1 MLSEALVRA
10 DLKEL
15 DYAQVF
21 ALQVLLSALV
31 LSGLWGY
38 VFTNAIDLLT
48 RRVELNIF
56 ILFSLCVGSFV
67 WFLPRIWLRRRY
79 QFRLTAIER
88 ALPFFLDMVGL
99 GLASGQTLQSALQ
112 MACDHLREGSLK
124 VEWNH
129 TLMDIRS
136 GLSRAEAL
144 RQLSVRI
151 DLIPLRQ
158 LISSLIQG
166 EALGIGM
173 AHIIEVYGKHQ
184 RAHRL
189 MAAEKLALQ
198 APIKMLFPLA
208 LFIFP
213 CTFLVLG
220 FPVAVQFLGLIP

>member
-1 MLSEALVRA
+1 
-10 DLKEL
+10 
-15 DYAQVF
+15 
-21 ALQVLLSALV
+21 
-31 LSGLWGY
+31 
-38 VFTNAIDLLT
+38 
-48 RRVELNIF
+48 
-56 ILFSLCVGSFV
+56 
-67 WFLPRIWLRRRY
+67 
-79 QFRLTAIER
+79 
-88 ALPFFLDMVGL
+88 
-99 GLASGQTLQSALQ
+99 
-112 MACDHLREGSLK
+112 
-124 VEWNH
+124 
-129 TLMDIRS
+129 MDIRS